1 MSKHLL
7 IVDDEPALLMA
18 VAACLRGENY
28 EVKTARSAK
37 EALVYLTTTLPDLII
52 SDVRMPQINGF
63 EFARQLRSSS
73 RTELIPIIFLT
84 AKSETESRIEGFRAG
99 VDTYLTKPFEPIEL
113 IAVVANILRRV
124 ERTHSVI
131 ANLVG
136 NVIQQEESFYDEDL
150 TEAERKIV
158 EEVAKGL
165 SNKEIAHALNLSIR
179 TIENHISRILAKKGF
194 ANRVEIARFVLARK
208 E

>member
-37 EALVYLTTTLPDLII
+37 EALVYLTMTLPDLII
-52 SDVRMPQINGF
+52 SDVRMPHINGF
-63 EFARQLRSSS
+63 EFARQLRASS

-99 VDTYLTKPFEPIEL
+99 VDTYLTKPFEPREL

>member
-1 MSKHLL
+1 M
-7 IVDDEPALLMA
+7 DDEPALLMA